1 MSKLTK
7 CLRHLTDEKKP
18 QPSVNGIE
26 DRPRGKCVIL
36 KTSRAPLCCAWVHGG
51 LEANVHLSPPC
62 VLTLN
67 KAGEISEPTAL
78 RRPER
83 DAPHKG
89 RAINIHD
96 SWLGRLVAGER
107 LAGAGLAVY
116 RKASSGLGADL
127 QPPLLASVDEE

>member
-36 KTSRAPLCCAWVHGG
+36 KTSRAPLCCAWAQGG

-89 RAINIHD
+89 RAINIHG
-96 SWLGRLVAGER
+96 WACWWPGES

-116 RKASSGLGADL
+116 RKDSSGLGADL
-127 QPPLLASVDEE
+127 QPPLLASVDKE